1 MNKLS
6 SLPQNLAQKNWYAS
20 FGILCWFYVCGFFLA
35 EHKPEKKS
43 IDGMISAF
51 EFLRITVVSDGL
63 KSVQGF
69 IEQDPWPVIM
79 GIIAVIAVIYSAC
92 IFVLY
97 FENPPG
103 PKLRILPVGLFL
115 MSIFLVFD
123 YIPDNFWASL
133 LPIAASICIF
143 VCLLSKWNSSK
154 QRVLGNLG
162 RILGEL
168 VCFILLPLFLA
179 VVLMVNLAY
188 KISK

>member
-1 MNKLS
+1 MKNKIS
-6 SLPQNLAQKNWYAS
+6 SLAQKNWYS
-20 FGILCWFYVCGFFLA
+20 SLGIFCWFYVCGFFLA
-35 EHKPEKKS
+35 GHEPEKRS
-43 IDGMISAF
+43 IDGMISAL

-69 IEQDPWPVIM
+69 IGQDPWPVIM

-103 PKLRILPVGLFL
+103 PKLRILPVGLFM

-123 YIPDNFWASL
+123 YVPDNFWASL

-154 QRVLGNLG
+154 QEVLGNLG

-168 VCFILLPLFLA
+168 VCFIFLPLLFTA
-179 VVLMVNLAY
+179 VLMWNLAY